1 MARLIALVF
10 VALLLGG
17 CATFGLPARGTVERA
32 EQLLEQGRA
41 AEAVAEARQVPRGS
55 PGYARAQT
63 VAARAAALQS
73 RVPRE
78 ALARGE
84 VLEASGRLLEAI
96 RVYESALLADPRH
109 AGLQTRLAAV
119 REALARERERRRFA
133 AERVESEALLA
144 AHRAWTAVAEVE
156 PSDQD
161 VRRRLAE
168 LASNR
173 LTLATVHLARAQ
185 SLHENGR
192 FREALQEADLAAR
205 LDSQR
210 AEARALVAR
219 LQAEMAVA
227 EAAEA
232 RPRGEPAFVAPAV
245 APASSAD
252 VPKADVA
259 VVPAKGEA
267 GGAEAKARPKEA
279 AKPDAKGDP
288 HKDPRVDKKPVPKG
302 TDAKPAEAA
311 GAKGGDSLAPSSS
324 GTLSGSQAEAVV
336 REAVAVAQSAARRG
350 DYRRALRVLATAE
363 AQVPGNPDLALERT
377 AIQRLVDAEVE
388 ERINRG
394 ISRFQLEDLEGAI
407 EEWRRAL
414 ELDPDNAVA
423 LDYRKKA
430 EGMLKKIEELREEA
444 RRRGDTPAGG
454 P

>member
-1 MARLIALVF
+1 MGRLGALVL

-17 CATFGLPARGTVERA
+17 CATFGLPDRGTVERA
-32 EQLLEQGRA
+32 ERLLEQGRA
-41 AEAVAEARQVPRGS
+41 AEAAAVARQVPRGS
-55 PGYARAQT
+55 PGYSRAQT
-63 VAARAAALQS
+63 IAARASALQS
-73 RVPRE
+73 RLPRE

-96 RVYESALLADPRH
+96 RTYETALLADPHH
-109 AGLQTRLAAV
+109 AGVQARLAAV

-133 AERVESEALLA
+133 AERVESEGLLA
-144 AHRAWTAVAEVE
+144 AQRAWAAVAEVE
-156 PSDQD
+156 PSDPD

-185 SLHENGR
+185 SLHEGGR
-192 FREALQEADLAAR
+192 LHEALQEADLAAR
-205 LDSQR
+205 LDPAR
-210 AEARALVAR
+210 GEARALVVR
-219 LQAEMAVA
+219 LQAET
-227 EAAEA
+227 AAA
-232 RPRGEPAFVAPAV
+232 AAAATRPRVEPAV
-245 APASSAD
+245 AVPAVTPASTGSPSAD
-252 VPKADVA
+252 AARVEDGPG
-259 VVPAKGEA
+259 PARAEVGKP
-267 GGAEAKARPKEA
+267 EAKVKPKEAA
-279 AKPDAKGDP
+279 AKPDARADGQKESRAD
-288 HKDPRVDKKPVPKG
+288 RKPAPKG
-302 TDAKPAEAA
+302 GEARPEESPPPA
-311 GAKGGDSLAPSSS
+311 S
-324 GTLSGSQAEAVV
+324 GTVSGPQAEAIV

-350 DYRRALRVLATAE
+350 DYRRALRVLAHAE

-430 EGMLKKIEELREEA
+430 EGMLKKIEEIREEA
-444 RRRGDTPAGG
+444 RRRGDTPTGG